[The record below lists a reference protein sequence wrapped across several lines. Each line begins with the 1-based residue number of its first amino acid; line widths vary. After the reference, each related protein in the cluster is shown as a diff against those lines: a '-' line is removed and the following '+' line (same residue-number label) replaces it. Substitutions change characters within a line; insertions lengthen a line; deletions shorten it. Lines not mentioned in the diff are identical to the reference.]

1 MMKNDAHILLD
12 EARREKI
19 GKAFFNGY
27 GLLFKYNTI
36 EKQDAGIPPE
46 QRMLYT
52 VSDLKYNSDDEIL
65 VGGTINYEGDYRTF
79 FLENMSSVAMW
90 KQV

>member
-1 MMKNDAHILLD
+1 MTNDAHILLD

-36 EKQDAGIPPE
+36 ESQDLGIPPE
-46 QRMLYT
+46 QKMLYT
-52 VSDLKYNSDDEIL
+52 ISDLEYDEHDEIV

-79 FLENMSSVAMW
+79 FLENMSSVSMW
-90 KQV
+90 QHV

>member
-1 MMKNDAHILLD
+1 MKNDAHILLD

-36 EKQDAGIPPE
+36 ESQDLGIPPE
-46 QRMLYT
+46 QNAIHDIGLR
-52 VSDLKYNSDDEIL
+52 I
-65 VGGTINYEGDYRTF
+65 
-79 FLENMSSVAMW
+79 
-90 KQV
+90 

>member
-1 MMKNDAHILLD
+1 MAM
-12 EARREKI
+12 
-19 GKAFFNGY
+19 
-27 GLLFKYNTI
+27 LLFKYNTI
-36 EKQDAGIPPE
+36 EKQGAGIPPE

-52 VSDLKYNSDDEIL
+52 VSDLKYNKDDQIL

-79 FLENMSSVAMW
+79 FLDMSSVAMW